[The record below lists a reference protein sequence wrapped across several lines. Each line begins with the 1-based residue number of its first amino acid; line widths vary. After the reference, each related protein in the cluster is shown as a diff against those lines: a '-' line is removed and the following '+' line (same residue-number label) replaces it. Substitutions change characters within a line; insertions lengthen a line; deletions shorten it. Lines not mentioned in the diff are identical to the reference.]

1 MNYSLTPTPHDV
13 FASMDRHCL
22 DELKRRIGL
31 LDYLQSHLQ
40 WEPRHRT
47 AAGQFAGLCPL
58 HSETQPSFLIHP
70 RKNLFYCHGCGQGG
84 DLIRMVELFHHMTFS
99 QALQHLRSQITGAGL
114 WEDAIAYYRAHLLRS
129 SEALA
134 YLALRGLQDPATIRT
149 LRIGYAPGASLRAHL
164 QSLGYHFHQIR
175 QSGLINPQGRD
186 TLYRRIVFP
195 FGDNLYGRS
204 LDSTAPHRFLRLSK
218 GGLYRW
224 HCLHRAPE
232 ILLVE
237 GLFDLA
243 ALFQAGFSNVT
254 SGAGARLNRTQFQQ
268 LITGSRTVWIVFDS
282 DAAGQ
287 HAAAQLSLQLQQAG
301 QMVRRVLLPYPH
313 DPASYFASGADATQ
327 FQALMRAALP

>member
-1 MNYSLTPTPHDV
+1 MNDLLPPTTPDV
-13 FASMDRHCL
+13 FASLDRHCL

-31 LDYLQSHLQ
+31 LDYLQNYLQ
-40 WEPRHRT
+40 WEPRQRT
-47 AAGQFAGLCPL
+47 AGGQLVGLCPL

-84 DLIRMVELFHHMTFS
+84 DLIRLVELFHGMTFS
-99 QALQHLRSQITGAGL
+99 QALQHLRSQVNGTGL
-114 WEDAIAYYRAHLLRS
+114 FEDTVAYYHAHLLRS
-129 SEALA
+129 PEALA
-134 YLALRGLQDPATIRT
+134 YLTLRGLQHLATIRA
-149 LRIGYAPGASLRAHL
+149 LRIGYAPGACLRAHL
-164 QSLGYHFHQIR
+164 QSLGYPHDQIR
-175 QSGLINPQGRD
+175 QSGLITPQGRD

-224 HCLHRAPE
+224 HRLHRAPE

-237 GLFDLA
+237 GFFDLA

-254 SGAGARLNRTQFQQ
+254 SGGGARLNRTQFQQ

-282 DAAGQ
+282 DDAGQ
-287 HAAAQLSLQLQQAG
+287 RAAAQLSLHLQQAG

-327 FQALMRAALP
+327 FQALMRVALP